1 MKESLEIEKIN
12 ELILK
17 LDVAITK
24 FNDRG
29 FQVGDFINQQ
39 TALKFLNY
47 SPDKLRR
54 LERDKLIVVSVYGHR
69 KWYSVKSINDFL
81 LKNIKK

>member
-1 MKESLEIEKIN
+1 MKESVEMEKLN

-17 LDVAITK
+17 LEIAISK
-24 FNDRG
+24 SNAKG
-29 FQVGDFINQQ
+29 FQVGDFINQE
-39 TALKFLNY
+39 TALRFLNY

-54 LERDKLIVVSVYGHR
+54 MERDKLIVVSVYGHR

-81 LKNIKK
+81 LKNLKK

>member
-1 MKESLEIEKIN
+1 MKESLEIEKMN
-12 ELILK
+12 ELIIK
-17 LDVAITK
+17 LESAISK
-24 FNDRG
+24 LNSKG
-29 FQVGDFINQQ
+29 LQVGDFINQE

-54 LERDKLIVVSVYGHR
+54 LEREKLIVVSVYGHR